1 MANDSGT
8 VISFGL
14 NERPPVAT
22 AAFVGLQH
30 LLAVF
35 GGIVTAPLL
44 VALGMDLSV
53 RDTSYLVTSA
63 LVVSGFATLVQVSR
77 IGPVGSGMLSVQGT
91 SFSFIGP
98 LLYAY
103 QLQVGIHTPEEI
115 LGLIFG
121 ACAVCSVLMMILS
134 QFVQRLKNIITANVA
149 GVTVLLLGM
158 TLVWTTIKN
167 LWFEYQS
174 AAEQGWQVPALAIA
188 VFSLIIVLS
197 RRPNPWIRM
206 SSIIVGLIAGFIVA
220 LLLGNVDFSPLT
232 ELDTV
237 FFPEFWRYELGVDIS
252 MVFVLLPI
260 FIISATESIGDLTAT
275 ALLSGL
281 PLGDQP
287 FWKRVQGGV
296 LADSVN
302 SFVAAVFCTFPNTTF
317 SQNNGVIRVT
327 GVCSRYVGFYV
338 GAFLVIIGMF
348 PIVAGLFQVLP
359 GSVLYGATLLMFIMV
374 GISGYQ
380 IARSGDP
387 DRRDWILI
395 AVSVLSGLALSA
407 SGDSLAFLPQG
418 VVNIIQFP
426 VSSGAF
432 VAMALEV
439 VIPKPGSGQQ
449 SS

>member
-35 GGIVTAPLL
+35 GGILTAPLL

-103 QLQVGIHTPEEI
+103 QLQVGSHTPEEI

-121 ACAVCSVLMMILS
+121 ACVVCSVLMMILS

-167 LWFEYQS
+167 LWFEYQL
-174 AAEQGWQVPALAIA
+174 ATDQGWQVPALAVA
-188 VFSLIIVLS
+188 VFAIIIFLS
-197 RRPNPWIRM
+197 RRPNPWLRM
-206 SSIIVGLIAGFIVA
+206 SSIILGLIIGFVAA
-220 LLLGNVDFSPLT
+220 LLLGSVDFSPLA
-232 ELDTV
+232 ELDAV
-237 FFPEFWRYELGVDIS
+237 FFPEFWRYELGIEMS

-281 PLGDQP
+281 PLGDDP
-287 FWKRVQGGV
+287 FWKRIQGGV

-302 SFVAAVFCTFPNTTF
+302 SFVAAMFCTFPNTTF

-338 GAFLVIIGMF
+338 GVFLVVLGMF

-374 GISGYQ
+374 GVSGYQ
-380 IARSGDP
+380 IVLTSDP
-387 DRRDWILI
+387 MSRDWILVLS
-395 AVSVLSGLALSA
+395 AVLSGLALSRI
-407 SGDSLAFLPQG
+407 GDALTFLPPG
-418 VVNIIQFP
+418 IVNIIQFP

-432 VAMALEV
+432 VAMILEI
-439 VIPKPGSGQQ
+439 VIPKPKS
-449 SS
+449 

>member
-1 MANDSGT
+1 MASETGT

-14 NERPPVAT
+14 NDRPPMAT

-35 GGIVTAPLL
+35 GGILTAPLL
-44 VALGMDLSV
+44 IALGMDLSV

-63 LVVSGFATLVQVSR
+63 LVISGFATLVQVSR

-103 QLQVGIHTPEEI
+103 QLQAGDHAPAEI

-121 ACAVCSVLMMILS
+121 ACAVCSVLMMVLS
-134 QFVQRLKNIITANVA
+134 QFIQRLKNIITANVA

-158 TLVWTTIKN
+158 TLVWTTLKN
-167 LWFEYQS
+167 LWFEYRGM
-174 AAEQGWQVPALAIA
+174 EGQGWQVPLLAVG
-188 VFSLIIVLS
+188 VFSIIIILS
-197 RRPNPWIRM
+197 RRPNPWLRM
-206 SSIIVGLIAGFIVA
+206 SSIVLGLVAGFAAA
-220 LLLGNVDFSPLT
+220 LVLGSVDFSPLA

-237 FFPEFWRYELGVDIS
+237 FFPEFWRYELGIDLS
-252 MVFVLLPI
+252 MIVILLPI

-281 PLGDQP
+281 PIGDRP

-296 LADSVN
+296 LADSIN
-302 SFVAAVFCTFPNTTF
+302 SFLAAVFCTFPNTTF

-338 GAFLVIIGMF
+338 GAFLVVIGMF

-374 GISGYQ
+374 GISGYL
-380 IARSGDP
+380 IINTNDP
-387 DRRDWILI
+387 KRRDWLLVI
-395 AVSVLSGLALSA
+395 ASVISGLVLSAM
-407 SGDSLAFLPQG
+407 GDRLAFLAPS
-418 VVNIIQFP
+418 VANIIQFP

-432 VAMALEV
+432 VAMILEI
-439 VIPKPGSGQQ
+439 VIPKHDSR
-449 SS
+449 